1 MKIDLHCHTKATKS
15 GDSLK
20 RNISSTEFKNKVN
33 SVDVKIIGIT
43 NHNYFDYKQYQE
55 FVDIVNDEF
64 MIWPGVEL
72 DVKGIVNDRGHVLIV
87 VNPNNVVDFN
97 AKLSDLLGD
106 KSCDEFEC
114 DIETLSCFANSLDC
128 LIMPHYYK
136 PKSLDE
142 ESINYLK
149 NKLRESYRL
158 LYEPS
163 NYRSLGI
170 LINHNKNSIIGS
182 DVKDWDKYH
191 EIAFANLKIDVDSF
205 EQFIL
210 LIKKDEALIE
220 TLLNKQFKA
229 NIDIAYN
236 SSIKEKVDF
245 YDDINIIFGSKG
257 TGKSEILKKINSYFI
272 SKGKDIGYYIP
283 QETEDKIDEKTE
295 VKTEERKL
303 DYYNKENYS
312 DLISSIRTWTDCNVT
327 QFKDYLEYEKSSNKN
342 SNKIKMKILNIPTI
356 VDLYKDKLNTDTNNY
371 TNVENAINKLSS
383 IKLIDYID
391 EEDILNLNILL
402 AKLKTNIAISKN
414 KNWENSNSIIY
425 SNKSVNELKEIVERK
440 TELKTKPS
448 DTGFLIFAKN
458 RLKIKQ
464 QLKKLIDT
472 FNYRFDDVLLPI
484 GKLEEGKELKLRRIS
499 KMLCN
504 ESKTAEFI
512 IGINSLKEAK
522 KSIFDSYDKVLS
534 MDFNT
539 YYSDMINNLTQNNII
554 SMDSFLGVS
563 KKFEINNEPY
573 KPSSG
578 EATMIIL
585 DDVLKAEHDV
595 YLLDEPEKS
604 LGNAYVNDVLVPRL
618 NDLSKHK
625 KTVIIVTHN
634 ANIAVRTFP
643 FRSILKEYK
652 NGIYKTYVGN
662 PFSNKLIN
670 ISDQTDTK
678 EWKDESVKILEGGKE
693 AFEERGEIYGK

>member
-1 MKIDLHCHTKATKS
+1 
-15 GDSLK
+15 
-20 RNISSTEFKNKVN
+20 
-33 SVDVKIIGIT
+33 
-43 NHNYFDYKQYQE
+43 
-55 FVDIVNDEF
+55 
-64 MIWPGVEL
+64 
-72 DVKGIVNDRGHVLIV
+72 
-87 VNPNNVVDFN
+87 
-97 AKLSDLLGD
+97 
-106 KSCDEFEC
+106 
-114 DIETLSCFANSLDC
+114 
-128 LIMPHYYK
+128 
-136 PKSLDE
+136 
-142 ESINYLK
+142 
-149 NKLRESYRL
+149 
-158 LYEPS
+158 
-163 NYRSLGI
+163 
-170 LINHNKNSIIGS
+170 
-182 DVKDWDKYH
+182 
-191 EIAFANLKIDVDSF
+191 
-205 EQFIL
+205 
-210 LIKKDEALIE
+210 
-220 TLLNKQFKA
+220 
-229 NIDIAYN
+229 
-236 SSIKEKVDF
+236 
-245 YDDINIIFGSKG
+245 
-257 TGKSEILKKINSYFI
+257 
-272 SKGKDIGYYIP
+272 
-283 QETEDKIDEKTE
+283 
-295 VKTEERKL
+295 
-303 DYYNKENYS
+303 
-312 DLISSIRTWTDCNVT
+312 
-327 QFKDYLEYEKSSNKN
+327 
-342 SNKIKMKILNIPTI
+342 
-356 VDLYKDKLNTDTNNY
+356 
-371 TNVENAINKLSS
+371 
-383 IKLIDYID
+383 
-391 EEDILNLNILL
+391 
-402 AKLKTNIAISKN
+402 
-414 KNWENSNSIIY
+414 
-425 SNKSVNELKEIVERK
+425 
-440 TELKTKPS
+440 
-448 DTGFLIFAKN
+448 
-458 RLKIKQ
+458 
-464 QLKKLIDT
+464 
-472 FNYRFDDVLLPI
+472 
-484 GKLEEGKELKLRRIS
+484 
-499 KMLCN
+499 MLCN

>member
-20 RNISSTEFKNKVN
+20 RNITAIEFKNKVN

-43 NHNYFDYKQYQE
+43 NHNCFDYEQYQE
-55 FVDIVNDEF
+55 FVDVVNDEF
-64 MIWPGVEL
+64 MVWPGVEL
-72 DVKGIVNDRGHVLIV
+72 DVKGIADDRGHVLVV
-87 VNPNNVVDFN
+87 VNPNNTADFN
-97 AKLSDLLGD
+97 AKLSNLIAD

-114 DIETLSCFANSLDC
+114 DIETLSIFANSLDC
-128 LIMPHYYK
+128 LVMPHYYK
-136 PKSLDE
+136 PKSLNE
-142 ESINYLK
+142 ESINHLK
-149 NKLRESYRL
+149 EKLRDSYRL

-191 EIAFANLKIDVDSF
+191 EIEFANLKIDVDSF

-210 LIKKDEALIE
+210 LIKKDESLIE

-229 NIDIAYN
+229 NIDISYN
-236 SSIKEKVDF
+236 SSIEEKVDF

-257 TGKSEILKKINSYFI
+257 TGKSEILKRINSYFI
-272 SKGKDIGYYIP
+272 SKGKDIGYYVP
-283 QETEDKIDEKTE
+283 QETEDKIDKKTE
-295 VKTEERKL
+295 VSAEERKL
-303 DYYNKENYS
+303 AYYNKENYS
-312 DLISSIRTWTDCNVT
+312 ALISNMKTWVDCNVT

-356 VDLYKDKLNTDTNNY
+356 VDLYKDRLNTDNNNY
-371 TNVENAINKLSS
+371 TNVENAINELNS
-383 IKLIDYID
+383 IQSINYIT
-391 EEDILNLNILL
+391 EEDIVNLFTLL
-402 AKLKTNIAISKN
+402 TKLKTNIIISKN
-414 KNWENSNSIIY
+414 KNWENSKSIIY
-425 SNKSVNELKEIVERK
+425 SNKTVSELKEIVERK

-464 QLKKLIDT
+464 QLKKLMDA
-472 FNYRFDDVLLPI
+472 FNYQFDDELLPI

-512 IGINSLKEAK
+512 IGINILKETK
-522 KSIFDSYDKVLS
+522 KSIFNSYDKVLS

-554 SMDSFLGVS
+554 SMDLFLGVS
-563 KKFEINNEPY
+563 KRFEINNELY

-585 DDVLKAEHDV
+585 DDVLKSEHDV

-604 LGNAYVNDVLVPRL
+604 LGNSYVNDVLVPRL

-625 KTVIIVTHN
+625 KTVMIVTHN

-662 PFSNKLIN
+662 PFSNKLVN
-670 ISDQTDTK
+670 ISDKTDTK
-678 EWKDESVKILEGGKE
+678 KWKDESIKILEGGKA
-693 AFEERGEIYGK
+693 AFEERGEIYGE

>member
-1 MKIDLHCHTKATKS
+1 MKIDLHCHTKATKL
-15 GDSLK
+15 GDSSK
-20 RNISSTEFKNKVN
+20 RNISATEFKNKVN

-55 FVDIVNDEF
+55 FVDIVNADF
-64 MIWPGVEL
+64 MVWPGVEL

-97 AKLSDLLGD
+97 EKLSSLLGN

-114 DIETLSCFANSLDC
+114 DIESLLCFANSLDC

-142 ESINYLK
+142 KSINYLK
-149 NKLRESYRL
+149 KELRDSYRL

-170 LINHNKNSIIGS
+170 LVNHNINSIIGS

-191 EIAFANLKIDVDSF
+191 EIEFANLKIDVDSF

-229 NIDIAYN
+229 NINIAY
-236 SSIKEKVDF
+236 SSSKEEKIDF

-257 TGKSEILKKINSYFI
+257 TGKSEILKKINSYFV

-283 QETEDKIDEKTE
+283 QETEDKIDEKTKVNE
-295 VKTEERKL
+295 KERKL
-303 DYYNKENYS
+303 AHYNKEDYS
-312 DLISSIRTWTDCNVT
+312 DLISSVKTWMDCNVT
-327 QFKDYLEYEKSSNKN
+327 QFNDYLEYERSSNKN
-342 SNKIKMKILNIPTI
+342 SNKIRMKILNIPTI

-371 TNVENAINKLSS
+371 NNVEVIINKLNS
-383 IKLIDYID
+383 IELIDYIN
-391 EEDILNLNILL
+391 EEDIANLNILL
-402 AKLKTNIAISKN
+402 IKLKSNITTSKN
-414 KNWENSNSIIY
+414 KNWEYSNSIIY
-425 SNKSVNELKEIVERK
+425 SNKSVSELKEIVERK

-448 DTGFLIFAKN
+448 DTGFLNFAKN
-458 RLKIKQ
+458 RLLIKQ
-464 QLKKLIDT
+464 QLKKLINT
-472 FNYRFDDVLLPI
+472 FDYQFEDELLPI
-484 GKLEEGKELKLRRIS
+484 GKLEEGKELKLRRRT
-499 KMLCN
+499 KMLSN

-512 IGINSLKEAK
+512 LGINILKEARK
-522 KSIFDSYDKVLS
+522 TILNSYDKVLS

-539 YYSDMINNLTQNNII
+539 YYSDMINCLIQNNIT
-554 SMDSFLGVS
+554 SMDSFVGVS
-563 KKFEINNEPY
+563 KEFEINNELY

-618 NDLSKHK
+618 NDLSKQK
-625 KTVIIVTHN
+625 KTVIVVTHN

-670 ISDQTDTK
+670 VSDQTDRK
-678 EWKDESVKILEGGKE
+678 EWKEESIKILEGGKE
-693 AFEERGEIYGK
+693 AFEERGEIYGE